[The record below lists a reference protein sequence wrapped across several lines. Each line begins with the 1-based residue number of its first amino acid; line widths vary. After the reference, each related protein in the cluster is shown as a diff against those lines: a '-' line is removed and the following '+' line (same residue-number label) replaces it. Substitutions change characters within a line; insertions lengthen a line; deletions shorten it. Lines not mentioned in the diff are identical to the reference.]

1 MQLNNLYKLIKIT
14 INIALCIKINT
25 INWLCYANVKNT
37 LYNYVNYI
45 QLCLIYHSVKII
57 FIILIMLI
65 IIIIVKTNQNMLPL
79 IPNKLRVC
87 KLLLIILQLLL
98 IIKLK
103 FNNI

>member
-45 QLCLIYHSVKII
+45 QLCFI
-57 FIILIMLI
+57 FIILIVNNNYNCENKSKHVAI
-65 IIIIVKTNQNMLPL
+65 NTKYVKS
-79 IPNKLRVC
+79 V
-87 KLLLIILQLLL
+87 
-98 IIKLK
+98 
-103 FNNI
+103 

>member
-14 INIALCIKINT
+14 INIAVCIKINT
-25 INWLCYANVKNT
+25 INWLCYANIKNT

-45 QLCLIYHSVKII
+45 QLCFI